1 MTSAAMDRPDPSGR
15 GARSINGSMAPTY
28 SLYLRRRSTPYTS
41 AVPALP
47 LTVQVGACTVG
58 RKGFRR
64 PGGPRTVSPQDL
76 AEQEQGGLILNSYVD
91 ANFN

>member
-1 MTSAAMDRPDPSGR
+1 MTSAAMHRPDPAGR

-28 SLYLRRRSTPYTS
+28 SLYLRRTPYTS

-47 LTVQVGACTVG
+47 LTVQVGACIALWAERDSVVRAAHG
-58 RKGFRR
+58 
-64 PGGPRTVSPQDL
+64 TVSPQDL